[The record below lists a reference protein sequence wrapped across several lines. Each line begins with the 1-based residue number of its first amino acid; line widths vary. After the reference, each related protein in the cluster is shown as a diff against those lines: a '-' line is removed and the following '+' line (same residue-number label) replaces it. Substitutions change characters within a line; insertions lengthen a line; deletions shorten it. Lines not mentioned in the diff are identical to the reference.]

1 MSEVAK
7 GKLYIIFSAM
17 IFGLM
22 PLGASVAYRGG
33 SNALQ
38 LVFWRLIIVIPLYW
52 LLARKQGQR
61 LKMKKKQFLQ
71 VQLLS
76 LGFSITP
83 VTLYMSYYY
92 IDSGVATTLHFMY
105 PLFVILGCWVFYK
118 EKPGL
123 KMWLCLGLT
132 LTGLFMNM
140 PRENAQSMGILLAL
154 VSALTFSFY
163 VVYLAKSGLK
173 SLGSMALLFHISIA
187 GSIQTGLLATLF
199 HSWTPMNSLGI
210 AASIVFAIIVSFG
223 AMYFQ
228 RGTFLIGPQ
237 RAAIF
242 STLEPLTSIVVGL
255 VFLGDYITWFSG
267 AGLVLILLSSLIL
280 SLE

>member
-1 MSEVAK
+1 MSESSK

-33 SNALQ
+33 SNAMQ
-38 LVFWRLIIVIPLYW
+38 LVFWRLFIVIPLYW
-52 LLARKQGQR
+52 FLAVKEDES
-61 LKMKKKQFLQ
+61 LKIGKKQFLQ

-105 PLFVILGCWVFYK
+105 PLFVILGCWFFYK

-123 KMWLCLGLT
+123 KMWFCLGLT

-140 PRENAQSMGILLAL
+140 PKGDTGGLGVILAL
-154 VSALTFSFY
+154 ISALTFSFY
-163 VVYLAKSGLK
+163 VVYLAKSGLRT
-173 SLGSMALLFHISIA
+173 LGSMALLFHLSIA
-187 GSIQTGLLATLF
+187 GSIQTGLLTTLSN
-199 HSWTPMNSLGI
+199 SWTPMNILGI
-210 AASIVFAIIVSFG
+210 ISSIIFAVIVSIG

-228 RGTFLIGPQ
+228 KGTFLIGPQ
-237 RAAIF
+237 KAAIF
-242 STLEPLTSIVVGL
+242 STLEPLTSILVGL
-255 VFLGDYITWFSG
+255 LFLGDGITLFSG
-267 AGLVLILLSSLIL
+267 GGLVLILSSSLIL
-280 SLE
+280 SAE